1 MGSRYIGPAPV
12 RPPSFF
18 LFFFRLCYIML
29 DIMDSRYVSLGQ
41 VSSTPLRESKQ
52 GHDRELKG

>member
-1 MGSRYIGPAPV
+1 
-12 RPPSFF
+12 
-18 LFFFRLCYIML
+18 
-29 DIMDSRYVSLGQ
+29 MDSRYVSLGQ